1 MEIKRKSSVSID
13 GLTRAKGILDQFSE
27 DLTTEKDK
35 VGVIKAFEFNYE
47 LSWKLIK
54 KVLLFKGVDVG
65 SPRDAFREA
74 ALNGIIEDPTPW
86 FDFLKMRNRTVHTYD
101 LEVLDE
107 IMGMLPVFK
116 KEVSVLIEHLNNNI
130 KQFDL
135 G

>member
-1 MEIKRKSSVSID
+1 MEIKKKSSVSIE
-13 GLTRAKGILDQFSE
+13 GLTKAILDQFSE

-35 VGVIKAFEFNYE
+35 TGVIKAFEFCYE

-101 LEVLDE
+101 LDVLDD
-107 IMGMLPVFK
+107 IMEMLPVFK
-116 KEVSVLIEHLNNNI
+116 KEVSIFIEHLSQNI
-130 KQFDL
+130 KEFDL